1 MSVDVT
7 KLPSG
12 LTVITDT
19 MPHLETAA
27 LGVWAGVGGRD
38 EKPNEHGIS
47 HLLEHMA
54 FKGTTRRSSRE
65 IVEEI
70 EAVGGD
76 LNAGTSTETT
86 AYYARVMK
94 ADVPLALDVLSDILA
109 NPSFVPDELE
119 REKSVIVQEIGAAQ
133 DTPDDVVFE
142 HLNELCYPDQPM
154 GRSLLGTAK
163 TLKGF
168 NRDTLRGYLSTHYR
182 GPDMVVAAAGAV
194 DHKRVVEEVT
204 QRFASFEGAPAPK
217 PQPAMFGKGGS
228 RVVHRELEQAHLT
241 LALEGVPQTDLSL
254 FSLQVFTN
262 TLGGG
267 MSSRLF
273 QEVREKRGLC
283 YSIYTF
289 HAPYTDT
296 GFFGLYT
303 GTDPGDAPEMME
315 VIVDV
320 INDAVETLTEA
331 EIARAKA
338 QMKAGL
344 LMALESCSSRAEQ
357 LARHVLAYGR
367 PLTVEELVA
376 RIDAVSVESTR
387 NAARGLLSRSRPAVV
402 ALGSGRGLD
411 TAVAF
416 AEGLTRS
423 KAKARCIEQV
433 AGARRCGRVR
443 ISGSIRHGP
452 VSFAIQRTGR
462 ACAARPWPVAARA
475 ADVRFPAMGAAA
487 RTQPGLSHAV
497 GADLAVRRPD
507 PLRLPAA
514 AAPLCRGHRRRPLLS
529 VHRVPR
535 IRRRDD
541 RRRHAGQCP
550 PRHRAGRHHRL
561 LGRAAP
567 CPSRLH
573 DGGAAGA
580 AAVAV
585 RRTQSAP
592 HRGRLHSLQC
602 AVDPGAGEMRLY
614 PRGPGAALSLHQRRL
629 AGPSAVRPAA
639 WLPSGYLSAARR
651 PPPS

>member
-1 MSVDVT
+1 MSVEVT

-19 MPHLETAA
+19 MPHLQTAA

-38 EKPNEHGIS
+38 EKSNEHGIS
-47 HLLEHMA
+47 HLLEQMA
-54 FKGTTRRSSRE
+54 FKGPTRRTSRE

-94 ADVPLALDVLSDILA
+94 ADVPLALDVLSDILT

-142 HLNELCYPDQPM
+142 HLNELCYPEQPM

-163 TLKGF
+163 TLKSF
-168 NRDTLRGYLSTHYR
+168 DRDMLRGYLSTHYR

-194 DHKRVVEEVT
+194 DHKRVVEDVA
-204 QRFASFEGAPAPK
+204 QRFAGFDGTPAPK
-217 PQPAMFGKGGS
+217 PESAMFGKGGS

-262 TLGGG
+262 ILGGG

-283 YSIYTF
+283 YSIYSF
-289 HAPYTDT
+289 HAPYIDT

-357 LARHVLAYGR
+357 LARHILAYGR
-367 PLTVEELVA
+367 PLTVEELVT
-376 RIDAVSVESTR
+376 RIDAVSVETTQ
-387 NAARGLLSRSRPAVV
+387 NAARALLSRSRPAVV

-416 AEGLTRS
+416 AEKLTQS
-423 KAKARCIEQV
+423 KAKE
-433 AGARRCGRVR
+433 
-443 ISGSIRHGP
+443 
-452 VSFAIQRTGR
+452 
-462 ACAARPWPVAARA
+462 
-475 ADVRFPAMGAAA
+475 
-487 RTQPGLSHAV
+487 
-497 GADLAVRRPD
+497 
-507 PLRLPAA
+507 
-514 AAPLCRGHRRRPLLS
+514 
-529 VHRVPR
+529 
-535 IRRRDD
+535 
-541 RRRHAGQCP
+541 
-550 PRHRAGRHHRL
+550 
-561 LGRAAP
+561 
-567 CPSRLH
+567 RLH
-573 DGGAAGA
+573 
-580 AAVAV
+580 
-585 RRTQSAP
+585 
-592 HRGRLHSLQC
+592 
-602 AVDPGAGEMRLY
+602 
-614 PRGPGAALSLHQRRL
+614 
-629 AGPSAVRPAA
+629 
-639 WLPSGYLSAARR
+639 
-651 PPPS
+651 

>member
-1 MSVDVT
+1 MSVEVT

-27 LGVWAGVGGRD
+27 LGVWTGVGGRD
-38 EKPNEHGIS
+38 EKSNEHGIS

-54 FKGTTRRSSRE
+54 FKGTRKRSSRE

-163 TLKGF
+163 TLKTF
-168 NRDTLRGYLSTHYR
+168 DRDMLQNYLSTHYR
-182 GPDMVVAAAGAV
+182 GPEMVVAAAGAV
-194 DHKRVVEEVT
+194 SHRQVVDEASD
-204 QRFASFEGAPAPK
+204 RFSSFAGVAAPK
-217 PQPAMFGKGGS
+217 PQPAKFGKGGS

-241 LALEGVPQTDLSL
+241 LALEGLPQSDLKL

-262 TLGGG
+262 ILGGG

-289 HAPYTDT
+289 HAPYSDT

-303 GTDPGDAPEMME
+303 GTDPADAPEMME

-320 INDAVETLTEA
+320 INESVETLTDA
-331 EIARAKA
+331 EINRAKA

-357 LARHVLAYGR
+357 LARHMLAYGR

-376 RIDAVSVESTR
+376 RIDDVSVESTR
-387 NAARGLLSRSRPAVV
+387 DVARGLLTRSRPAVC

-416 AEGLTRS
+416 AEGLTR
-423 KAKARCIEQV
+423 AKDK
-433 AGARRCGRVR
+433 
-443 ISGSIRHGP
+443 
-452 VSFAIQRTGR
+452 T
-462 ACAARPWPVAARA
+462 
-475 ADVRFPAMGAAA
+475 
-487 RTQPGLSHAV
+487 
-497 GADLAVRRPD
+497 
-507 PLRLPAA
+507 
-514 AAPLCRGHRRRPLLS
+514 LL
-529 VHRVPR
+529 H
-535 IRRRDD
+535 
-541 RRRHAGQCP
+541 
-550 PRHRAGRHHRL
+550 
-561 LGRAAP
+561 
-567 CPSRLH
+567 
-573 DGGAAGA
+573 
-580 AAVAV
+580 
-585 RRTQSAP
+585 
-592 HRGRLHSLQC
+592 
-602 AVDPGAGEMRLY
+602 
-614 PRGPGAALSLHQRRL
+614 
-629 AGPSAVRPAA
+629 
-639 WLPSGYLSAARR
+639 
-651 PPPS
+651 

>member
-194 DHKRVVEEVT
+194 DHKRVVEEVDAALCEL
-204 QRFASFEGAPAPK
+204 RRPRRRRSRK
-217 PQPAMFGKGGS
+217 PAMFGKGGS

-262 TLGGG
+262 MLGGG

-344 LMALESCSSRAEQ
+344 LMALESCS
-357 LARHVLAYGR
+357 
-367 PLTVEELVA
+367 VA
-376 RIDAVSVESTR
+376 RRAAGAPYAGLWPAADGGRTGGPDRRRQRGIDPQR
-387 NAARGLLSRSRPAVV
+387 RARPVV
-402 ALGSGRGLD
+402 AQPAGGGGAGQRQGSGHGGG
-411 TAVAF
+411 F
-416 AEGLTRS
+416 
-423 KAKARCIEQV
+423 
-433 AGARRCGRVR
+433 CGR
-443 ISGSIRHGP
+443 IDP
-452 VSFAIQRTGR
+452 VEGQGA
-462 ACAARPWPVAARA
+462 
-475 ADVRFPAMGAAA
+475 PALKAAA
-487 RTQPGLSHAV
+487 RRSDRIAGSMQTWPCFGCHP
-497 GADLAVRRPD
+497 ADRPRSRR
-507 PLRLPAA
+507 AA
-514 AAPLCRGHRRRPLLS
+514 TACCCARRRCPIS
-529 VHRVPR
+529 CNGR
-535 IRRRDD
+535 ICANT
-541 RRRHAGQCP
+541 AG
-550 PRHRAGRHHRL
+550 
-561 LGRAAP
+561 
-567 CPSRLH
+567 
-573 DGGAAGA
+573 
-580 AAVAV
+580 
-585 RRTQSAP
+585 TI
-592 HRGRLHSLQC
+592 
-602 AVDPGAGEMRLY
+602 
-614 PRGPGAALSLHQRRL
+614 
-629 AGPSAVRPAA
+629 
-639 WLPSGYLSAARR
+639 
-651 PPPS
+651 

>member
-54 FKGTTRRSSRE
+54 FKGTARRSSRE

-86 AYYARVMK
+86 AYYARVLK

-109 NPSFVPDELE
+109 NPTFVPDELE

-204 QRFASFEGAPAPK
+204 QRFASFDGAPAPK
-217 PQPAMFGKGGS
+217 PQAGCLRQGRLPRGAPRTRAGASDAGAGG
-228 RVVHRELEQAHLT
+228 RAANR
-241 LALEGVPQTDLSL
+241 PSL

-331 EIARAKA
+331 EVARAKA

-367 PLTVEELVA
+367 PLTVEELVT
-376 RIDAVSVESTR
+376 RIDAVSVELTR

-416 AEGLTRS
+416 AEGLTQS
-423 KAKARCIEQV
+423 KAKAR
-433 AGARRCGRVR
+433 
-443 ISGSIRHGP
+443 
-452 VSFAIQRTGR
+452 
-462 ACAARPWPVAARA
+462 
-475 ADVRFPAMGAAA
+475 
-487 RTQPGLSHAV
+487 
-497 GADLAVRRPD
+497 
-507 PLRLPAA
+507 
-514 AAPLCRGHRRRPLLS
+514 
-529 VHRVPR
+529 
-535 IRRRDD
+535 
-541 RRRHAGQCP
+541 
-550 PRHRAGRHHRL
+550 
-561 LGRAAP
+561 
-567 CPSRLH
+567 LH
-573 DGGAAGA
+573 
-580 AAVAV
+580 
-585 RRTQSAP
+585 
-592 HRGRLHSLQC
+592 
-602 AVDPGAGEMRLY
+602 
-614 PRGPGAALSLHQRRL
+614 
-629 AGPSAVRPAA
+629 
-639 WLPSGYLSAARR
+639 
-651 PPPS
+651 

>member
-1 MSVDVT
+1 MSVELT

-12 LTVITDT
+12 LTVVTNS

-54 FKGTTRRSSRE
+54 FKGTTRRTSRE

-109 NPSFVPDELE
+109 NPAFVPDELE
-119 REKSVIVQEIGAAQ
+119 REKGVIVQEIGAAQ

-194 DHKRVVEEVT
+194 DHKRVVEEVA

-217 PQPAMFGKGGS
+217 PQAAMFGKGGS

-303 GTDPGDAPEMME
+303 GTDPG
-315 VIVDV
+315 
-320 INDAVETLTEA
+320 
-331 EIARAKA
+331 
-338 QMKAGL
+338 
-344 LMALESCSSRAEQ
+344 
-357 LARHVLAYGR
+357 
-367 PLTVEELVA
+367 
-376 RIDAVSVESTR
+376 
-387 NAARGLLSRSRPAVV
+387 
-402 ALGSGRGLD
+402 
-411 TAVAF
+411 
-416 AEGLTRS
+416 
-423 KAKARCIEQV
+423 
-433 AGARRCGRVR
+433 
-443 ISGSIRHGP
+443 
-452 VSFAIQRTGR
+452 
-462 ACAARPWPVAARA
+462 
-475 ADVRFPAMGAAA
+475 
-487 RTQPGLSHAV
+487 
-497 GADLAVRRPD
+497 RRP
-507 PLRLPAA
+507 
-514 AAPLCRGHRRRPLLS
+514 
-529 VHRVPR
+529 
-535 IRRRDD
+535 RDDGGD
-541 RRRHAGQCP
+541 RRRHQRCGGNP
-550 PRHRAGRHHRL
+550 DRGRGRPRQGA
-561 LGRAAP
+561 
-567 CPSRLH
+567 
-573 DGGAAGA
+573 DEGGAADGAGKLQFARRTAGAPHAGLWPSADGRRAGGQDRCRERGIDPQCRARPVVAQPPGGCGAGQRKRSGHGGVFCGRIDQVEGEVAASLA
-580 AAVAV
+580 AAY
-585 RRTQSAP
+585 
-592 HRGRLHSLQC
+592 RG
-602 AVDPGAGEMRLY
+602 G
-614 PRGPGAALSLHQRRL
+614 
-629 AGPSAVRPAA
+629 
-639 WLPSGYLSAARR
+639 
-651 PPPS
+651 

>member
-12 LTVITDT
+12 LTVVTDT

-94 ADVPLALDVLSDILA
+94 ADVP
-109 NPSFVPDELE
+109 DELE

-142 HLNELCYPDQPM
+142 HLNELCFPDQPM

-163 TLKGF
+163 TLKNF
-168 NRDTLRGYLSTHYR
+168 DRDMLRGYLSTHYR

-194 DHKRVVEEVT
+194 DHKRVVEEVA
-204 QRFASFEGAPAPK
+204 QRFASFDATPAPK
-217 PQPAMFGKGGS
+217 PAPAMFGKGGS
-228 RVVHRELEQAHLT
+228 RVVHRDLEQAHLT

-289 HAPYTDT
+289 HAPYADT

-303 GTDPGDAPEMME
+303 GTDPADAPEMME

-344 LMALESCSSRAEQ
+344 LMALESCSARAEQ

-387 NAARGLLSRSRPAVV
+387 NAARVLLSRSRPAVV

-411 TAVAF
+411 TAVSF

-423 KAKARCIEQV
+423 KAK
-433 AGARRCGRVR
+433 
-443 ISGSIRHGP
+443 
-452 VSFAIQRTGR
+452 T
-462 ACAARPWPVAARA
+462 
-475 ADVRFPAMGAAA
+475 
-487 RTQPGLSHAV
+487 
-497 GADLAVRRPD
+497 
-507 PLRLPAA
+507 
-514 AAPLCRGHRRRPLLS
+514 LL
-529 VHRVPR
+529 H
-535 IRRRDD
+535 
-541 RRRHAGQCP
+541 
-550 PRHRAGRHHRL
+550 
-561 LGRAAP
+561 
-567 CPSRLH
+567 
-573 DGGAAGA
+573 
-580 AAVAV
+580 
-585 RRTQSAP
+585 
-592 HRGRLHSLQC
+592 
-602 AVDPGAGEMRLY
+602 
-614 PRGPGAALSLHQRRL
+614 
-629 AGPSAVRPAA
+629 
-639 WLPSGYLSAARR
+639 
-651 PPPS
+651 

>member
-86 AYYARVMK
+86 AYYARVLK

-163 TLKGF
+163 TLEAF
-168 NRDTLRGYLSTHYR
+168 DRDTLRGYLSTHYR

-204 QRFASFEGAPAPK
+204 QRFSGFEADAAPK

-228 RVVHRELEQAHLT
+228 RVVHRDLEQAHLT

-289 HAPYTDT
+289 HAPY
-296 GFFGLYT
+296 
-303 GTDPGDAPEMME
+303 
-315 VIVDV
+315 
-320 INDAVETLTEA
+320 
-331 EIARAKA
+331 
-338 QMKAGL
+338 
-344 LMALESCSSRAEQ
+344 SRHR
-357 LARHVLAYGR
+357 LFR
-367 PLTVEELVA
+367 PLY
-376 RIDAVSVESTR
+376 RH
-387 NAARGLLSRSRPAVV
+387 RSRRRAGDD
-402 ALGSGRGLD
+402 GS
-411 TAVAF
+411 
-416 AEGLTRS
+416 
-423 KAKARCIEQV
+423 
-433 AGARRCGRVR
+433 
-443 ISGSIRHGP
+443 
-452 VSFAIQRTGR
+452 
-462 ACAARPWPVAARA
+462 
-475 ADVRFPAMGAAA
+475 
-487 RTQPGLSHAV
+487 
-497 GADLAVRRPD
+497 
-507 PLRLPAA
+507 
-514 AAPLCRGHRRRPLLS
+514 
-529 VHRVPR
+529 
-535 IRRRDD
+535 D
-541 RRRHAGQCP
+541 RRRHQRC
-550 PRHRAGRHHRL
+550 GRDPDRSR
-561 LGRAAP
+561 GRARQGADEGRAVDGAGKLQRRAP
-567 CPSRLH
+567 SNWRGICWPM
-573 DGGAAGA
+573 
-580 AAVAV
+580 AV
-585 RRTQSAP
+585 R
-592 HRGRLHSLQC
+592 
-602 AVDPGAGEMRLY
+602 
-614 PRGPGAALSLHQRRL
+614 
-629 AGPSAVRPAA
+629 
-639 WLPSGYLSAARR
+639 
-651 PPPS
+651 